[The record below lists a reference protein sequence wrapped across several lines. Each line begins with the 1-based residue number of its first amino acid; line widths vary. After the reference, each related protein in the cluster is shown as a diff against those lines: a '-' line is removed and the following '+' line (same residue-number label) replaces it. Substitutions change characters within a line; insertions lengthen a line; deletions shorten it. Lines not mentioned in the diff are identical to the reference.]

1 MTENAGGAPGPLAGL
16 RVVTLAVNVPGP
28 AAAARLKALGAS
40 VVKVE
45 PPSGDPLMHQNP
57 AWYRALSAGQEVV
70 KLNLKEP
77 GDYSLLEGY
86 LAGADV
92 FLTSSRTGALVRLG
106 LGPEDLRRKY
116 PRLCGVAITGFPSP
130 RGDEPGHDLTYL
142 ADHGL
147 LTPPEM
153 PRSLL
158 ADLAGAERAV
168 SAALALILGRER
180 GSDGAGG
187 HVEVPLSEAASYLAQ
202 PLRYGI
208 TAPGAHLGG
217 GFAGYGLYEA
227 SDGWI
232 AVAAL
237 EPHFWEGL
245 RKELGLG
252 DAGREE
258 LEAIF
263 RRQTAEYWEEWA
275 AGRDLPV
282 AAVKEPRP
290 NEVPG
295 AARTSTMTE
304 ER

>member
-1 MTENAGGAPGPLAGL
+1 MTEAAVGAPGPLAGL
-16 RVVTLAVNVPGP
+16 RAITLAVNVPGP

-187 HVEVPLSEAASYLAQ
+187 HVEVALSEAAAYLAQ

-237 EPHFWEGL
+237 EPHFWAKL
-245 RKELGLG
+245 REELGLG

-263 RRQTAEYWEEWA
+263 RRETAAHWEEWA

-290 NEVPG
+290 NESLER
-295 AARTSTMTE
+295 ARTSMTE